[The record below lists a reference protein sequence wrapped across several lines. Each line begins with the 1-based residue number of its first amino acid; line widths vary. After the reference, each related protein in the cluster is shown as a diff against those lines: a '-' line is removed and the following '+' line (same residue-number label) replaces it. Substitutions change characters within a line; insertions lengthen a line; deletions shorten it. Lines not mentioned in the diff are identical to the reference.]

1 MSSKAVLHYTPE
13 GGSKRSWEIN
23 LENPAWD
30 IAYNTEV
37 ATGWPWVE
45 FSEKLSIGSAIA
57 LRALVWTL
65 RKRDEPKLP
74 LQSVQVT
81 FGEIDVDYDEDDDTD
96 PAEESAEGEV
106 PKAPPLSKKSKPT
119 DLGSNTSS
127 D

>member
-13 GGSKRSWEIN
+13 GGSKRSWELD

-30 IAYNTEV
+30 IAYNTEMS
-37 ATGWPWVE
+37 TGWPWLE
-45 FSEKLSIGSAIA
+45 FAEKLSIGSAIA

-81 FGEIDVDYDEDDDTD
+81 FGEIDIDYEDGDDAAGD
-96 PAEESAEGEV
+96 GEPAEDEA
-106 PKAPPLSKKSKPT
+106 PKAPPSSKKSKPT
-119 DLGSNTSS
+119 DPGLNTSS